1 MNRLEPYRKKRS
13 AERTPEP
20 FGGTLPTAGNLFV
33 VQKHSATRLHWDLR
47 LEHDGALVS
56 WAVPKGPSADPADKR
71 LAMKVEDHP
80 IEYADFEGVIP
91 DGQYGAGPVIVWDRG
106 TWTPV
111 GDPAEGLAKGTL
123 KFDLRGYK
131 LRGRWTLVKTK
142 QEENSWLLIK
152 EADAYADER
161 GTAAYPDDSIGSGL
175 TVDERADPGPVI
187 ERIRR
192 LLDEAGAKRS
202 DVDPDRV
209 DVMLATARDE
219 PFSRS
224 GWVFEFKFDGYRIVG
239 WRSGGEAGL
248 ISRNGND
255 LTRTFP
261 EVARAVA
268 ALPYDGLVVDGEV
281 VVHDERGIP
290 SFDRLQRRGRLQR
303 WADVVRAAVELPATW
318 YAFDLIACEGYDA
331 RALPLLE
338 RKRLLREILP
348 SAGPIRFSDHVD
360 EHGEAV
366 YERAVAMGLEGVV
379 AKKADGPYRGTRSK
393 EWLKVRS
400 VRTDDYAVVGWKAPK
415 GSRTGFGSLHLARYD
430 GEGLVYVG
438 GVGTGFDETALE
450 SLASRLAELEVDEPA
465 CRPPEGG
472 ELPRGKAPRWVRP
485 EIVVEVRYKEVTAQG
500 LLRHPVFVRTRDDK
514 APHECTGGFA
524 HPQVEDPVE
533 VEEPDEPERTIA
545 FTNLDKVLWPDAGY
559 TKGDL
564 IDYYRAVADWMLP
577 YLRDRPLVLTRY
589 PDGIDGKSFFQKD
602 APDWAP
608 DWLRTATIWSE
619 GSERELSYFVV
630 DELDQLLWIA
640 NSAALLLHVWASRVA
655 TLGNPDWC
663 IMDLDP
669 KDAPFED
676 VVTIARAIRALCEE
690 IDLPVFV
697 KTSGGSGLHLLIPL
711 GRQTTHEQARLL
723 GELVARV
730 IVRENEEI
738 ATIQR
743 VVSRREGRV
752 YVDFLQN
759 GHGKLLVAPFSSRPR
774 PGATVSTP
782 LRWREVVP
790 SLDPTRFTIE
800 SVPRRVRAMKD
811 DPLRAVLDLEP
822 DLMGALERLSAR
834 MG

>member
-1 MNRLEPYRKKRS
+1 MRS

-47 LEHDGALVS
+47 LEHAGALVS

-80 IEYADFEGVIP
+80 LEYADFEGVIP

-106 TWTPV
+106 NWTPV

-142 QEENSWLLIK
+142 QAENSWLLIK

-175 TVDERADPGPVI
+175 TVEERADPGPVI
-187 ERIRR
+187 QRIRG
-192 LLDEAGAKRS
+192 LLEEAGAKRS
-202 DVDPDRV
+202 AVDPDAV
-209 DVMLATARDE
+209 EVMLATARED
-219 PFSRS
+219 PFSRP

-290 SFDRLQRRGRLQR
+290 SFDRLQRRGRLER

-318 YAFDLIACEGYDA
+318 YAFDLIACDGYDA
-331 RALPLLE
+331 RALPLVE

-348 SAGPIRFSDHVD
+348 SAGPIRFSDHIE

-366 YERAVAMGLEGVV
+366 YERAVGMGLEGVV
-379 AKKADGPYRGTRSK
+379 AKKADAPYRGTRSK
-393 EWLKVRS
+393 EWLKIRS

-438 GVGTGFDETALE
+438 GVGTGFDEAALE
-450 SLASRLAELEVDEPA
+450 TLASRLAELEVDAPA
-465 CRPPEGG
+465 CRAPEVG
-472 ELPRGKAPRWVRP
+472 ELPRGKAHRWVRP

-500 LLRHPVFVRTRDDK
+500 LLRHPVFVRARDDK

-533 VEEPDEPERTIA
+533 IVEPDEPERTIA

-577 YLRDRPLVLTRY
+577 YLRNRPLVLTRY

-608 DWLRTATIWSE
+608 DWLRTATIWSD
-619 GSERELSYFVV
+619 GSERELAYFVV
-630 DELDQLLWIA
+630 DELDPLLWIA

-663 IMDLDP
+663 ILDLDP

-676 VVTIARAIRALCEE
+676 VVTIAKAIRALCEE

-738 ATIQR
+738 ATIER
-743 VVSRREGRV
+743 VVSKREGRV

-800 SVPRRVRAMKD
+800 SVPRRLRAMKD
-811 DPLRAVLDLEP
+811 DPLRPVLDLEP
-822 DLMGALERLSAR
+822 DLVGALERLGERGRGWSD
-834 MG
+834 